1 MWHKLNAY
9 RSYKLLYVL
18 QHERIDHLRQS
29 SLLRQLRDVAGLA
42 KRLCSWLSLNWE
54 KLVLLEKGLAFE
66 EELVWVG
73 ETDADASPLG
83 KVPYLKTA
91 QGSVC
96 ESAVMVEYIEQQYP
110 EHPLVPKDA
119 FQAAKVRELV
129 TFLDLH
135 LELVARNLYPEA
147 FFGGKVS
154 DSVKEKIGVQLE
166 KNVAAFAKLVQFKPF
181 IGGTEI
187 SIADCTAAVHLPVI
201 SAASK
206 TIYGRDF
213 LANLPVKDYMKMWSE
228 RPSMQRVQAD
238 RKANNELFMS
248 RMKSKA

>member
-1 MWHKLNAY
+1 M
-9 RSYKLLYVL
+9 
-18 QHERIDHLRQS
+18 
-29 SLLRQLRDVAGLA
+29 
-42 KRLCSWLSLNWE
+42 
-54 KLVLLEKGLAFE
+54 
-66 EELVWVG
+66 G

-96 ESAVMVEYIEQQYP
+96 ESEVMVEYIEQQYP

-154 DSVKEKIGVQLE
+154 DSVKEKIGAQLE
-166 KNVAAFAKLVQFKPF
+166 KNVSAFAKLVQFKPF

-187 SIADCTAAVHLPVI
+187 SMADCTAATAPRRRTN
-201 SAASK
+201 K
-206 TIYGRDF
+206 
-213 LANLPVKDYMKMWSE
+213 
-228 RPSMQRVQAD
+228 
-238 RKANNELFMS
+238 
-248 RMKSKA
+248 

>member
-1 MWHKLNAY
+1 MLT
-9 RSYKLLYVL
+9 
-18 QHERIDHLRQS
+18 
-29 SLLRQLRDVAGLA
+29 
-42 KRLCSWLSLNWE
+42 LCGFGASNYHNKV

-73 ETDADASPLG
+73 KTDADASPLG

-154 DSVKEKIGVQLE
+154 DSVKEKIGAQLE

>member
-1 MWHKLNAY
+1 MLT
-9 RSYKLLYVL
+9 
-18 QHERIDHLRQS
+18 
-29 SLLRQLRDVAGLA
+29 
-42 KRLCSWLSLNWE
+42 LCGFGASNYHNKV

-96 ESAVMVEYIEQQYP
+96 ESAVMVEYIEQEYP
-110 EHPLVPKDA
+110 GHPLVPKDA

-154 DSVKEKIGVQLE
+154 DSVKEKIGAQLE

-228 RPSMQRVQAD
+228 RPSMQRVHAD
-238 RKANNELFMS
+238 RKANNELFMA

>member
-1 MWHKLNAY
+1 MLT
-9 RSYKLLYVL
+9 
-18 QHERIDHLRQS
+18 
-29 SLLRQLRDVAGLA
+29 
-42 KRLCSWLSLNWE
+42 LCGFGASNYHNKV

-73 ETDADASPLG
+73 KTDADASPLG

>member
-1 MWHKLNAY
+1 MLT
-9 RSYKLLYVL
+9 
-18 QHERIDHLRQS
+18 
-29 SLLRQLRDVAGLA
+29 
-42 KRLCSWLSLNWE
+42 LCGFGASNYHNKV

-66 EELVWVG
+66 EELTWVG
-73 ETDADASPLG
+73 ETDPMASPLG

-110 EHPLVPKDA
+110 DHPLIPEDA
-119 FQAAKVRELV
+119 FAAAKVRELV
-129 TFLDLH
+129 VFLDLH
-135 LELVARNLYPEA
+135 LELVARNLYGEA

-154 DSVKEKIGVQLE
+154 GTVKEKIGAQLE
-166 KNVAAFAKLVQFKPF
+166 KNVAAFAKLALFKPY
-181 IGGTEI
+181 IGGTEL

-201 SAASK
+201 TAATK

-213 LANLPVKDYMKMWSE
+213 LADLPVKDYMKMWSE